1 MIDQKPPALKP
12 TNVIEVC
19 PSFWARYGTETVL
32 IIIISLVTLLIAS
45 PLLIITLVR
54 YFKNKKTKL
63 VVDAQRSTLLVG
75 LLTTSEV
82 QVRHKDVRSVMLN
95 QGIWDRMFGVHRI
108 RISSSGTGVS
118 EIDVSGIPRASEIKE
133 RIHQFND

>member
-1 MIDQKPPALKP
+1 MIEEKPPIPKP
-12 TNVIEVC
+12 TVIEVC

-45 PLLIITLVR
+45 PLLLITLVR
-54 YFKNKKTKL
+54 YLKNKKTKL
-63 VVDAQRSTLLVG
+63 IVDAQRSTLLVG

-108 RISSSGTGVS
+108 RISSSGTGES

>member
-32 IIIISLVTLLIAS
+32 IIIISLVTLLFAS

-54 YFKNKKTKL
+54 YLKNKKTKL